1 MADGELRTAGRR
13 MIANIKDGVKGGIQA
28 EHHIVGMSAL
38 PADQRHIGRHLK
50 RIDVGGISMA
60 VLYNDL
66 IGSGLMGRLADRQDL
81 FCHLFCKGG
90 VHRLILM
97 GLDV

>member
-1 MADGELRTAGRR
+1 
-13 MIANIKDGVKGGIQA
+13 
-28 EHHIVGMSAL
+28 
-38 PADQRHIGRHLK
+38 
-50 RIDVGGISMA
+50 MA

-66 IGSGLMGRLADRQDL
+66 IGSGLMGRLADRQNL

>member
-1 MADGELRTAGRR
+1 
-13 MIANIKDGVKGGIQA
+13 
-28 EHHIVGMSAL
+28 
-38 PADQRHIGRHLK
+38 
-50 RIDVGGISMA
+50 MA
-60 VLYNDL
+60 VLYDDL

-81 FCHLFCKGG
+81 FCHLFSKGG